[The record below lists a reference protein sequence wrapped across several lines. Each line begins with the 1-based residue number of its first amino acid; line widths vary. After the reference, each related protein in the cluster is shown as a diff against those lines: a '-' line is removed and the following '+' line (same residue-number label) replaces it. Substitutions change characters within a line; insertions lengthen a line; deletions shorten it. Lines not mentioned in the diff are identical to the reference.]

1 MDSWAPQ
8 IRYLKA
14 AGKTFTLA
22 DIVET
27 KKMTDKDMISI
38 HEPVVNNN
46 PHPLGEE
53 LATLNL
59 IDKVGLQSSSE

>member
-38 HEPVVNNN
+38 NEPVVNNN
-46 PHPLGEE
+46 PHPPGEE